1 MGRND
6 DDALS
11 WPAMERAHFRI
22 GFAGFGHVGRAL
34 ARLLVDRRDEL
45 ETRHGLTFETVLL
58 ASARRGALVSPGGI
72 DLEAAQRDGWSSSVN
87 LLQGLAEAPIDLL
100 FEVTPLEPKTGEPAL
115 SHVRAALLRGI
126 SVVTANKG
134 PVAAAAR
141 DLFAIAQRTGAGF
154 RFESCVADCMP
165 VFNLVEAAVPVGRI
179 VRCRGVLN
187 STSNHVLGAV
197 ARGLPAQEAVVEMQ
211 RLGLAEAD
219 PSHDLDGWDQAV
231 KIVILANV
239 LMGRR
244 LKTTDVERSA
254 VASIDP
260 GWLRSEVR
268 SGRTVRLV
276 AEAGLEGPARVH
288 AVALAPGDFLAS
300 LRGFSLGLTLDTELA
315 GAINVSSVEPHVEQT
330 AYGMLA
336 DFVAIRQGRRLVP
349 AALSS

>member
-1 MGRND
+1 
-6 DDALS
+6 
-11 WPAMERAHFRI
+11 MERAHFRI

-45 ETRHGLTFETVLL
+45 ETRHGLTFATVLL

-72 DLEAAQRDGWSSSVN
+72 DLEAALRDGWSSSVN

-115 SHVRAALLRGI
+115 SHVRAALLRGV

-134 PVAAAAR
+134 PVAAAAG
-141 DLFAIAQRTGAGF
+141 DLFAIARRTGAGF

-179 VRCRGVLN
+179 MRCRGLLN
-187 STSNHVLGAV
+187 ATSNHVLQAV
-197 ARGLPAQEAVVEMQ
+197 ALGRPPHEAVAEMQ
-211 RLGLAEAD
+211 RLGLAETD

-239 LMGRR
+239 LIGRSLR
-244 LKTTDVERSA
+244 PADVERTPLTA
-254 VASIDP
+254 VDP
-260 GWLRSEVR
+260 AWLRAEAR
-268 SGRTVRLV
+268 AGRTVRLV
-276 AEAGLEGPARVH
+276 AEVSLDGPARVRPEGMI
-288 AVALAPGDFLAS
+288 PGDFLAS
-300 LRGFSLGLTLDTELA
+300 LRGVSLGLTLDTELA
-315 GAINVSSVEPHVEQT
+315 GTINVSSVEPHVEQT

-336 DFVAIRQGRRLVP
+336 DLVAIRQGRRLVP
-349 AALSS
+349 TPILT